1 MSVSMT
7 TSTLPLFRASWKM
20 MLRSRGVIA
29 AIITSTLY
37 VAFFGLIED
46 LDFAVG
52 TESIRFFDFVLPGFA
67 VFLMVYQIQDITVA
81 VAASF
86 KARGILKRLATTPL
100 SPARFIGVQTLT
112 YVGLGVVASALVL
125 TIGKLVGG
133 EVVMTANLLWFIPL
147 VGLVALT
154 SIALAYVIAGL
165 TPNPQTA
172 TNVGGTISFLMF
184 GFAGV
189 MFPTEALPGIL
200 PDLVPYV
207 VPHTAVI
214 EVIRGITLNVARITG
229 YGRQILIGIAWLLV
243 AFTAAA
249 LSYRFTEE

>member
-1 MSVSMT
+1 MT
-7 TSTLPLFRASWKM
+7 TATLPLFRASWKM

-46 LDFAVG
+46 LEFGIGA
-52 TESIRFFDFVLPGFA
+52 ESIGFFDFVLPGFA

-81 VAASF
+81 MGASF

-112 YVGLGVVASALVL
+112 YVGLGVIASGLVL
-125 TIGKLVGG
+125 AVGRLVGG
-133 EVVMTANLLWFIPL
+133 YVAMTTNLLWLVPL
-147 VGLVALT
+147 VAMVALT

-172 TNVGGTISFLMF
+172 TNVGSTFSFLMF

-189 MFPTEALPGIL
+189 MFPVAALPGVL
-200 PDLVPYV
+200 PDIVPYV
-207 VPHTAVI
+207 VPHAAVI
-214 EVIRGITLNVARITG
+214 EAIRGIVLNGDAITE
-229 YGRQILIGIAWLLV
+229 YGRQVLIGIVWLAV
-243 AFTAAA
+243 ALTIAPLA
-249 LSYRFTEE
+249 YRFTDDR